1 MNHCSPLMTLQAF
14 CPKHSSL
21 GIYHIPHWNT
31 FVFVC
36 AHCPVLLNNSWT
48 VMVKTYLFSHKCA
61 WGGYREKKGAH
72 KKRARNKLTTSLKLF
87 SVVRRYTTSE
97 KIYNVDYL
105 IGQCSVD
112 HTQFI
117 CLDSLSLYI
126 QRARMQGPVSGENWK
141 GLSFRSRKPWSAFWN
156 WAFGLYL
163 WNFT

>member
-1 MNHCSPLMTLQAF
+1 MFAFFWSYFKTKVKHENFTSLLLCYEPLFSPLMTLQAF

-48 VMVKTYLFSHKCA
+48 VMVKTYLFSHKYA

-72 KKRARNKLTTSLKLF
+72 KKRARSKLTTSLKLF
-87 SVVRRYTTSE
+87 SVVRRKHYIRE
-97 KIYNVDYL
+97 IYNVDYL

-112 HTQFI
+112 HT
-117 CLDSLSLYI
+117 
-126 QRARMQGPVSGENWK
+126 
-141 GLSFRSRKPWSAFWN
+141 
-156 WAFGLYL
+156 
-163 WNFT
+163 